1 MIWATA
7 ILRQVFEG
15 FGYFHR
21 VPEAAG
27 SGGFEANSSAT
38 PHRLNSLSSGIE
50 NGYPAAFAQTR
61 RDRVPKET
69 RHMPL
74 KHMGSLSSPTT
85 RQICRILL
93 ITVTLFAAVP
103 FGVCQAANDWI
114 TGMPR
119 QDLHVKSWPDGR
131 KVAVCFVLYVEVWG
145 RGQGPN
151 FRPDLNGRKPDI
163 VDEAFRQYAINW
175 GLPRVA
181 RLFHELKVPLSL
193 ALNAQFLE
201 QQPSVWKTLREF
213 VPQAPVIAHGLNNS
227 TDLLPL
233 AKGQEAQRAYIRQTV
248 DMIQSRTGVR
258 SFGWSSPSVYPNA
271 DTYAATAA
279 EGVRYSLD
287 GMDSDVI
294 SRLDTPSG
302 PLWLI
307 PYPPTVVDMG
317 QYLSRFKEATDLE
330 RLWLD
335 YVGEL
340 IREAKARPD
349 GDATIVAIGIHPFVA
364 GTPAGAAAM
373 RRVLNALQKERLV
386 WLTDVEAALQA
397 AKAAHGGS

>member
-1 MIWATA
+1 M
-7 ILRQVFEG
+7 
-15 FGYFHR
+15 
-21 VPEAAG
+21 
-27 SGGFEANSSAT
+27 
-38 PHRLNSLSSGIE
+38 RLGDIDVVARL
-50 NGYPAAFAQTR
+50 
-61 RDRVPKET
+61 
-69 RHMPL
+69 
-74 KHMGSLSSPTT
+74 TT
-85 RQICRILL
+85 KQICRILL
-93 ITVTLFAAVP
+93 MAFTLIAAAP
-103 FGVCQAANDWI
+103 CGVCQTANDWI

-119 QDLHVKSWPDGR
+119 QNIHLKSWPGGR

-145 RGQGPN
+145 HDEGPN
-151 FRPDLNGRKPDI
+151 FRADMAGRKPDI
-163 VDEAFRQYAINW
+163 VDEAFRRYGIDW

-181 RLFHELKVPLSL
+181 RLFQQLKVPLSL
-193 ALNAQFLE
+193 ALNAQFPE
-201 QQPSVWKTLREF
+201 RAQSVWKILRDL
-213 VPQAPVIAHGLNNS
+213 APRAPIIAHGLNNS
-227 TDLLPL
+227 ADLLPL
-233 AKGQEAQRAYIRQTV
+233 AKGPEAQRAYIRRTI
-248 DMIQSRTGVR
+248 DMIENRTGVR

-340 IREAKARPD
+340 IREANANSD
-349 GDATIVAIGIHPFVA
+349 GDATIVAIGIHPFVV

-373 RRVLNALQKERLV
+373 RRVLASLQRERLV
-386 WLTDVEAALQA
+386 WLTDVEAALKVAMA
-397 AKAAHGGS
+397 ARGGS